1 MTTTFIYKV
10 NGIEIEDT
18 EAFGNGWKKAKEL
31 AVENHCGIT
40 RTVIRVEEQFY
51 ATGGVF
57 LDDRFYQPEEM
68 KIF

>member
-18 EAFGNGWKKAKEL
+18 EAFGKGWEKAKEL
-31 AVENHCGIT
+31 ATENHCGIT
-40 RTVIRVEEQFY
+40 RTVIKTEEQFF

-57 LDDRFYQPEEM
+57 LDNKFYHSDKM